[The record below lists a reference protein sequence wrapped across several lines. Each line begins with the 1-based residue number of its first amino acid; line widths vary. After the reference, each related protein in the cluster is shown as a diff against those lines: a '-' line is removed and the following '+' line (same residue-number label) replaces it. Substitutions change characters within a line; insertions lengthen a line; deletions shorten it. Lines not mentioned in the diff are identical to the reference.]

1 MIGVNYYGDFMKA
14 YLYLLNTLADWEI
27 GYLTSEIN
35 SGRFLDKTKTPAA
48 LVKFGNTLEPIKTMG
63 GITITPDE
71 SIDNITFH
79 EDDLLIL
86 PGGDIWLEDSNNKV
100 LNLVADVI
108 NKNVII
114 AGICGATMALAQKGL
129 LNNRKHTSNNK
140 ELLKMTCPEYSG
152 EKFYINQPAVA
163 DDNLIT
169 ASGLAAL
176 EFSYE
181 VLKRT
186 NLMKTETLE
195 AWYQLYKTKEAKYFY
210 ALMESLK

>member
-1 MIGVNYYGDFMKA
+1 MTGVSYYGDFMKV
-14 YLYLLNTLADWEI
+14 YLYVLNTLADWEI
-27 GYLTSEIN
+27 GHLTAEMN
-35 SGRFLDKTKTPAA
+35 SGRFLDKTKAPVT

-63 GITITPDE
+63 GIAITPDE
-71 SIDNITFH
+71 VIDNIKLQ
-79 EDDLLIL
+79 EGDLLIL
-86 PGGDIWLEDSNNKV
+86 PGADTWLEDSNNKI

-114 AGICGATMALAQKGL
+114 AAICGATMALAQNGL
-129 LNNRKHTSNNK
+129 LNNRKHTSNDK
-140 ELLKMTCPEYSG
+140 EFLKMTCPEYSG
-152 EKFYINQPAVA
+152 DKFYINQPVVS

-181 VLKRT
+181 VFKKT